1 MCGECVVGVQLRVDG
16 DLLQAGYDEGVL
28 DVGRIGAS
36 VELRYGRGVGRS
48 RYGHLLLDAGHG
60 VEQPWLLALD
70 LIDYL
75 REELEIVLF
84 YMCDIALVGDF
95 QPEVC
100 PVEFEGYDGCEPLR
114 ELLLRGLFLDT
125 VQARLP
131 YVVISSRVDHRHNKK
146 SVLFVIQAEDSSF
159 ERDDFNP
166 CGTSWEPLV
175 VKSQRS
181 G

>member
-60 VEQPWLLALD
+60 VEQTCLLAVD
-70 LIDYL
+70 LIDDL
-75 REELEIVLF
+75 REELEVVLL
-84 YMCDIALVGDF
+84 YMCDIALVGDL

-100 PVEFEGYDGCEPLR
+100 PVEFEGYDWCEPL
-114 ELLLRGLFLDT
+114 
-125 VQARLP
+125 
-131 YVVISSRVDHRHNKK
+131 
-146 SVLFVIQAEDSSF
+146 
-159 ERDDFNP
+159 
-166 CGTSWEPLV
+166 
-175 VKSQRS
+175 
-181 G
+181 